1 MTLTADYQAE
11 LRGVV
16 LGPSSDYPHAAAPQG
31 FGTPSYRTGD
41 QPRPLDH
48 GEFAGLDLMN
58 GRTVV
63 FDVWVVGDDDTE
75 AAANLNALKAAFAPS
90 SATLELSVR
99 LAGTDYALLGRPRG
113 VVANIEYVRD
123 GVARAR
129 CEFKALDPR
138 LYSLEVTDSPL
149 VLASNSGAGLE
160 FPLTFPMTFGGAAT
174 GGVVTV
180 ENAGT
185 FTAPWVAVIN
195 GPVVDPFLE
204 NTATGEI
211 VRLTGTL
218 DAGDYLV
225 VDSDARTVLLNGTAS
240 RYSWVSPGS
249 TWWQLEPGANSVRYG
264 ATSGSGTGTL
274 TSRSVWI

>member
-138 LYSLEVTDSPL
+138 LYSLEVTDSPGRRAR
-149 VLASNSGAGLE
+149 VPAHVPDDVRWCRHGRCRDRRERRHVHGA
-160 FPLTFPMTFGGAAT
+160 MGG
-174 GGVVTV
+174 GHQR
-180 ENAGT
+180 
-185 FTAPWVAVIN
+185 P
-195 GPVVDPFLE
+195 
-204 NTATGEI
+204 
-211 VRLTGTL
+211 R
-218 DAGDYLV
+218 
-225 VDSDARTVLLNGTAS
+225 R
-240 RYSWVSPGS
+240 
-249 TWWQLEPGANSVRYG
+249 
-264 ATSGSGTGTL
+264 
-274 TSRSVWI
+274 

>member
-1 MTLTADYQAE
+1 M
-11 LRGVV
+11 
-16 LGPSSDYPHAAAPQG
+16 
-31 FGTPSYRTGD
+31 
-41 QPRPLDH
+41 
-48 GEFAGLDLMN
+48 
-58 GRTVV
+58 
-63 FDVWVVGDDDTE
+63 
-75 AAANLNALKAAFAPS
+75 
-90 SATLELSVR
+90 
-99 LAGTDYALLGRPRG
+99 
-113 VVANIEYVRD
+113 
-123 GVARAR
+123 
-129 CEFKALDPR
+129 
-138 LYSLEVTDSPL
+138 
-149 VLASNSGAGLE
+149 
-160 FPLTFPMTFGGAAT
+160 
-174 GGVVTV
+174 
-180 ENAGT
+180 
-185 FTAPWVAVIN
+185 AVIN